1 MDEIGTVTR
10 NYYDGL
16 GRLEV
21 VVKNLITT
29 TYPLTG
35 TEPPARGSDPT
46 TNLRTD
52 YLYDLAGNRTQMVD
66 PLGVV
71 TRYDFDDLN
80 RLVAVLENFQ
90 GSAAPDEETNV
101 TTEYTYDVKG
111 NLVQIL
117 DGNDHPTTRVYDDLN
132 RLREE
137 HDALNH
143 TWLYAYDPA
152 GNRVQ
157 VVDALPIT
165 GTLGYTY
172 DALGN
177 RLTLRYPDEKTVRYL
192 YDGLNRLV
200 RVTDWDT
207 QITRYSYDAAS
218 RQTVVELPNG
228 VTSDYMYDDLGRVL
242 TMTHS
247 TLTETLSQFGYTYDA
262 MGNRVQA
269 VESVQMPE
277 TPTPTPTLT
286 PTLTATPTGT
296 STATPTATATLT
308 PTLTPTNTST
318 LTPFPTVTP
327 TLTAT
332 LTATPTLTATLEA
345 TPTLSPTLT
354 ATLTST
360 PTLTPTH
367 TSTPTVTPTPTGGK
381 PTEPPT
387 LTPSPTP
394 TATSTHTPT
403 LTPTRTST
411 PTATPADLIFAD
423 SFESGSFSAW
433 SSYTSSGDLTVT
445 GNAAL
450 VGNYGM
456 LNEVNH
462 NGTLYVQDNSPNN
475 ESSYRAR
482 FYFDPNTIQMNS
494 AGHTV
499 FQAYDELTMQPI
511 KPVVRIEIG
520 RVQTMNPLFQVR
532 VAIRKDNNEWISS
545 SAYTFSDGPHAFEI
559 RWKAATGTGANNGI
573 LELWLDGVLKY
584 SQTAVDNDTHRV
596 DLARLGVVSTPDV
609 STSGSHCLDYFESR
623 QTTYIGLV
631 TGAVGCSG
639 GTLVPDN
646 LTPDTE
652 TPDTETPD
660 TLLFADGFESGDFS
674 AWSSYTNDPD
684 LTVATTA
691 ALSGTYG
698 LAVLVDDYRPVLVR
712 DDTPNAETSY
722 QVRFYLDPHSLWL
735 NGGNHTIF
743 RGGMTPNMSVLTLD
757 LGHQPDMSEYQ
768 LFVSTRLEDHDWLFS
783 PAFTISDGPHAIEI
797 GWGAASAPGIADGWL
812 RLWLDGELVYEHTL
826 VANYGLVLDQAEW
839 GAVFAPL
846 PGSSGTYCLDAF
858 VSAASGY
865 LGTGSGLTACGEA
878 NAPDGNTPTLTPTST
893 LTPDRTGTATP
904 TPPVPATVTAVP
916 PTPTLTPDPSSPDPE
931 QPDPGSPVSI
941 YLPLV
946 GQLGQNP
953 SDAGD
958 DGTPTL
964 PDSRA
969 PMTSTTVITYTYD
982 ALSRLSN
989 ANYNSGLSYA
999 YAYDPVGNTLAY
1011 TQTLASL
1018 TTVTTYTYDATNELM
1033 TAHADGDPITWHY
1046 TFDNNG
1052 SLTDITPNGTT
1063 PANGARRYTYSP
1075 AGYLLQVETHDGTA
1089 YQPQAEMAYNGLGQR
1104 LRMTAHQGE
1113 LSLTT
1118 QYLLDLPAH
1127 ARPLSA
1133 TANNQTTFYLYGTGA
1148 LAEQTTQWTYSLNDG
1163 TRTARQLT
1171 NPAGAVTL
1179 ARRYTPWGEVLE
1191 QAGDGDFTWGYFGGL
1206 MDAATG
1212 LIYVGSGQY
1221 YDPATGR
1228 FLTRFANPGATN
1240 PYLPQRDPLGALLGP
1255 AMLLFLLQRRRKKP
1269 GKYDHLLIGLVLV
1282 LALGMSLAACGDG
1295 TGTPGDGTPSP
1306 TLPTTP
1312 PSGGGT
1318 PLPPATEPPSTPTPP
1333 PGSPT
1338 PIPSPTCTP
1347 TLPPIP
1353 NPGYWDLGAWQGI
1366 GVLFQGLENH
1376 DERGLF
1382 LDNIVA
1388 SLNLVK
1394 DALGVEKTF
1403 NGLGL
1408 RSGGLTVMLNSAGR
1422 STARPWERI
1431 FFIDIKD
1438 ARNFPTT
1445 IVHEIGHM
1453 MDWNAGSGQSASNYT
1468 DIWLNNT
1475 EWHKYVVINDQTGQ
1489 RTFTQS
1495 KEYAG
1500 NFASGYVEAFL
1511 RPSEDFAEVFVWHV
1525 YTQNGL
1531 DAGGGYRT
1539 PSPGR
1544 RSAVVEILN
1553 LLGG

>member
-21 VVKNLITT
+21 VVQNLITA
-29 TYPLTG
+29 TYSLTE

-52 YLYDLAGNRTQMVD
+52 YVYNLAGNRTQMVD
-66 PLGVV
+66 PLGIV

-80 RLVAVLENFQ
+80 RLVAVIENFQ
-90 GSAAPDEETNV
+90 GSAVPDEETNV
-101 TTEYTYDVKG
+101 WTEYIYDVKG
-111 NLVQIL
+111 NLVEIQ
-117 DGNDHPTTRVYDDLN
+117 DGNGHTTTMVYDGLN
-132 RLREE
+132 RLHQEQ
-137 HDALNH
+137 DALVPPN
-143 TWLYAYDPA
+143 TWIYYYDPA

-157 VVDALPIT
+157 VRDAQLVTTTYTYNGLNLLVAVDDVDFTYDVLGRHIMMTDSVGTTTWFYDALSRPITITDPFT

-200 RVTDWDT
+200 QVTDWDT
-207 QITRYSYDAAS
+207 QITLYSYDAAS
-218 RQTVVELPNG
+218 RQTEVELPNG
-228 VTSDYMYDDLGRVL
+228 VTSDYIYDDLGRVL

-247 TLTETLSQFGYTYDA
+247 TLTGTLSQFGYAYDA

-354 ATLTST
+354 AT
-360 PTLTPTH
+360 PTA
-367 TSTPTVTPTPTGGK
+367 TPTPTGGK

-387 LTPSPTP
+387 LTPTPTP

-411 PTATPADLIFAD
+411 PTATPSDLIFAD
-423 SFESGSFSAW
+423 SFESGTFSAW
-433 SSYTSSGDLTVT
+433 SSHTNSGDLTVT

-456 LNEVNH
+456 LNEVNQ

-660 TLLFADGFESGDFS
+660 TETPDTLLFADGFENGDFS

-698 LAVLVDDYRPVLVR
+698 LAVLVDDPKPVIVR
-712 DDTPNAETSY
+712 DETPNAETSY
-722 QVRFYLDPHSLWL
+722 QVRFYLDPHGLWL

-743 RGGMTPNMSVLTLD
+743 RGGMTPEMSVLTLD

-783 PAFTISDGPHAIEI
+783 PAFTISDGPHAVEI
-797 GWGAASAPGIADGWL
+797 GWGAASAPGVADGWL

-858 VSAASGY
+858 VSAESGY

-878 NAPDGNTPTLTPTST
+878 NAPDHSEPT
-893 LTPDRTGTATP
+893 
-904 TPPVPATVTAVP
+904 
-916 PTPTLTPDPSSPDPE
+916 PTPTLTSPVVPNGDPSAPDPE
-931 QPDPGSPVSI
+931 QPDPGAPIFI
-941 YLPLV
+941 YLPLI

-964 PDSRA
+964 PDARN
-969 PMTSTTVITYTYD
+969 PITGTTVITYTYD
-982 ALSRLSN
+982 PLYRLTGAYYDN
-989 ANYNSGLSYA
+989 GFSYL
-999 YAYDPVGNTLAY
+999 YEYDAVGNRTKK
-1011 TQTLASL
+1011 QDCL
-1018 TTVTTYTYDATNELM
+1018 TGYPCNPTDYTYDTGAVTYIWSPNGNLL
-1033 TAHADGDPITWHY
+1033 ADGTSAYEYDKHNRLKAVNVNGGADGHYDYTYNGKGDRLQQITDQSGTTHY
-1046 TFDNNG
+1046 TLDLARGLTQVLDDGTHTYLYGNMRLAQQSANNTEYF
-1052 SLTDITPNGTT
+1052 LTDALGSV
-1063 PANGARRYTYSP
+1063 R
-1075 AGYLLQVETHDGTA
+1075 QMVDETGELTLAQA
-1089 YQPQAEMAYNGLGQR
+1089 YQPY
-1104 LRMTAHQGE
+1104 GE
-1113 LSLTT
+1113 TLS
-1118 QYLLDLPAH
+1118 
-1127 ARPLSA
+1127 S
-1133 TANNQTTFYLYGTGA
+1133 
-1148 LAEQTTQWTYSLNDG
+1148 
-1163 TRTARQLT
+1163 
-1171 NPAGAVTL
+1171 
-1179 ARRYTPWGEVLE
+1179 
-1191 QAGDGDFTWGYFGGL
+1191 
-1206 MDAATG
+1206 
-1212 LIYVGSGQY
+1212 VGSGTTSY
-1221 YDPATGR
+1221 GFTGEATDSDGV
-1228 FLTRFANPGATN
+1228 
-1240 PYLPQRDPLGALLGP
+1240 
-1255 AMLLFLLQRRRKKP
+1255 
-1269 GKYDHLLIGLVLV
+1269 GLSARAVL
-1282 LALGMSLAACGDG
+1282 C
-1295 TGTPGDGTPSP
+1295 
-1306 TLPTTP
+1306 
-1312 PSGGGT
+1312 
-1318 PLPPATEPPSTPTPP
+1318 
-1333 PGSPT
+1333 
-1338 PIPSPTCTP
+1338 
-1347 TLPPIP
+1347 
-1353 NPGYWDLGAWQGI
+1353 
-1366 GVLFQGLENH
+1366 
-1376 DERGLF
+1376 
-1382 LDNIVA
+1382 
-1388 SLNLVK
+1388 
-1394 DALGVEKTF
+1394 
-1403 NGLGL
+1403 
-1408 RSGGLTVMLNSAGR
+1408 
-1422 STARPWERI
+1422 
-1431 FFIDIKD
+1431 
-1438 ARNFPTT
+1438 
-1445 IVHEIGHM
+1445 
-1453 MDWNAGSGQSASNYT
+1453 
-1468 DIWLNNT
+1468 
-1475 EWHKYVVINDQTGQ
+1475 
-1489 RTFTQS
+1489 
-1495 KEYAG
+1495 
-1500 NFASGYVEAFL
+1500 
-1511 RPSEDFAEVFVWHV
+1511 
-1525 YTQNGL
+1525 
-1531 DAGGGYRT
+1531 AGGGEVYYF
-1539 PSPGR
+1539 
-1544 RSAVVEILN
+1544 RSITH
-1553 LLGG
+1553 